1 MEEEERTG
9 EEERG
14 GRSTYYNLNIID
26 KFIDEYY
33 QVYSIGI
40 FVCKND
46 TSLYLF
52 FFNHSFSTLIPPV
65 YTNKDFLSVF
75 MDRHWE
81 ELFRR

>member
-1 MEEEERTG
+1 MEEEERIG

-14 GRSTYYNLNIID
+14 GRSTYHNLNIID
-26 KFIDEYY
+26 KFMDEYY

-75 MDRHWE
+75 MDRH
-81 ELFRR
+81 